1 MAERLRTQPA
11 QERDGRVA
19 HGRQVG
25 SLAAGNETIVMIEI
39 ISKGRAVQ
47 VSEAELAELRA
58 KCGAC
63 GWYRY
68 CQLRLSLS
76 HADALATFR

>member
-1 MAERLRTQPA
+1 
-11 QERDGRVA
+11 
-19 HGRQVG
+19 
-25 SLAAGNETIVMIEI
+25 MIEI

-47 VSEAELAELRA
+47 VSEAEMAELRA

-63 GWYRY
+63 GRYRY